1 MPEALPSAGNWS
13 YQLDGI
19 LRCSGLHA
27 GGANAIFVQKM
38 TRRGRQSHARLSGP
52 ASARLAAPCL
62 ALLLFAGVASTA
74 ACGRR
79 AEADARG
86 AIASAAPRVE
96 ARDVFAERC
105 APCHGAGGRGDG
117 AAAAECNPRPPDLS
131 DRQRQ
136 ARLSDDDLRRLILRG
151 GKATGR
157 SNVMPPNED
166 LATHADQLAALVA
179 KVRSL
184 AAR

>member
-1 MPEALPSAGNWS
+1 MHQWMGT
-13 YQLDGI
+13 
-19 LRCSGLHA
+19 SG
-27 GGANAIFVQKM
+27 
-38 TRRGRQSHARLSGP
+38 GRQSHHRFSSSACARRAG
-52 ASARLAAPCL
+52 PCL
-62 ALLLFAGVASTA
+62 AMLLSAALAGTA

-79 AEADARG
+79 AEADAHG
-86 AIASAAPRVE
+86 AVASATPRVD

-105 APCHGAGGRGDG
+105 APCHGAEGRGDG

-136 ARLSDDDLRRLILRG
+136 ARLTDDDLRRLILRG

-184 AAR
+184 AAH